1 MEEKI
6 ILTAIAG
13 LLHDIGKLEQRA
25 RPDPWT
31 PPQAADQEGQPV
43 HAAWSI
49 DFAQHS
55 VPPAYCP
62 AALAGAYH
70 HRPERSP
77 AQDPALSELIALAD
91 KLSAGERADLAEDE
105 KKLPRQLLSIFD
117 RLFPPE
123 AAAARASHYLPLKPL
138 ALERAAIFAG
148 DAGKDDLTR
157 AQYEALRDELRRV
170 ARQEIADPQTYLENL
185 LAAMQRFTWSIP
197 SAYYHSVP
205 DVSLYDHSRMTAA
218 LAVCLAGRPPAEI
231 KTLLGAVTRQFQGQA
246 TPADEALL
254 IQPAALLVGGDISGV
269 QNFIY
274 TLSSKRAA
282 QTLRG
287 RSFYLQLLTEA
298 VLRFTLAALDL
309 PYTNVIYSGGGHFY
323 LLAPPEAAARL
334 PEVRQAVS
342 RKLLALHGVSLYLAL
357 GSAPVPAQGFRIGR
371 FPEYWSA
378 MQRSLAQAKQ
388 RRYAELGDDLYE
400 FVFEPPATG
409 GNPEGVCSVCGA
421 DDRPVTDLKTTNETG
436 NAQRICDL
444 CRSFAEDIGKK
455 LPQARFVALKFG
467 PPEDDRLTAA
477 QALAAFG
484 MRVQFIEQA
493 QESFDL
499 PGAGRS
505 VVWALDDPPDDRWP
519 QPADG
524 RPAAR
529 LLRYT
534 VNRTPQVEDQA
545 EADEI
550 NRRVYEDAHSG
561 LKADDA
567 DELAQPHRPKLF
579 NHLSAQAEGI
589 DRLGV
594 LRMDVDDLGRVF
606 QHGLGKA
613 ATLARLSTLSFQMS
627 LFFEGWVKQLCQQ
640 AAYAGLVYAVYA
652 GGDDVFL
659 IGPWDRMPALAQA
672 IRNDFAIYTGQHPD
686 MHLSAGIAFIH
697 GKYPVYQAASDAAEA
712 LGQAKALDGKNAI
725 SFLGRA
731 WKWEQ
736 FAQVDEKRARLSR
749 LVGKSNKKAGA
760 GEEQAEGLDGPQA
773 ILQIL
778 QTLAADEA
786 AAARRRHGRPVWGP
800 WMWRGVYMLT
810 RMAERSKSKHPQ
822 LAEQVL
828 KIRDELDK
836 NNYGDI
842 TQWGAAARWAQIGN
856 RERPEKKERK

>member
-31 PPQAADQEGQPV
+31 PPQAAAQEGQPV

-49 DFAQHS
+49 DFAQHYI
-55 VPPAYCP
+55 PAAYRP

-77 AQDPALSELIALAD
+77 AQDQTLSELIALAD

-105 KKLPRQLLSIFD
+105 KKLPRQLLSIFE
-117 RLFPPE
+117 RLFLPE
-123 AAAARASHYLPLKPL
+123 ADAAPARHYLPLKPL

-148 DAGKDDLTR
+148 EAVKDDLAG
-157 AQYEALRDELRRV
+157 AQYEALRDELRRS

-185 LAAMQRFTWSIP
+185 LAAMQRYTWSIP

-218 LAVCLAGRPPAEI
+218 LAVCLASRAPDEI
-231 KTLLGAVTRQFQGQA
+231 KTLLGAVTRQFQGKT
-246 TPADEALL
+246 TPADDALL
-254 IQPAALLVGGDISGV
+254 TQPAALLVGGDLSGV
-269 QNFIY
+269 QKFIY

-298 VLRFTLAALDL
+298 VLRFILAALDL

-334 PEVRQAVS
+334 PEVRRAVS
-342 RKLLALHGVSLYLAL
+342 QKLLALHGVSLYLAL
-357 GSAPVPAQGFRIGR
+357 GSALVPVSGFQVGR
-371 FPEYWSA
+371 FPQYWGD
-378 MQRSLAQAKQ
+378 MHRSLAQTKQ
-388 RRYAELGDDLYE
+388 RRYVELDDDLYE
-400 FVFEPPATG
+400 RVFEPPATG

-421 DDRPVTDLKTTNETG
+421 DDRPVTDLKATDEAG

-444 CRSFAEDIGKK
+444 CRSFAEQIGAQ
-455 LPQARFVALKFG
+455 LPDARFVALEFG
-467 PPEDDRLTAA
+467 PPANGRLTAVDV
-477 QALAAFG
+477 LAAFG
-484 MRVQFIEQA
+484 MRFQFIRRADERI
-493 QESFDL
+493 DL
-499 PGAGRS
+499 AGRC

-534 VNRTPQVEDQA
+534 VHRTPQVEDQA

-550 NRRVYEDAHSG
+550 NRRTYGDAHPN
-561 LKADDA
+561 LKAEDA
-567 DELAQPHRPKLF
+567 DELAQPRRPKLF
-579 NHLSAQAEGI
+579 NHISAQAVGI

-594 LRMDVDDLGRVF
+594 LRMDVDNLGLVF
-606 QHGLGKA
+606 QKGLGEA

-627 LFFEGWVKQLCQQ
+627 LFFEGWVKTLCETGD
-640 AAYAGLVYAVYA
+640 YAGLIYAVYA

-659 IGPWDRMPALAQA
+659 IGPWDRMPGLAQN
-672 IRNDFAIYTGQHPD
+672 IRQDFAAYTGGHLA

-697 GKYPVYQAASDAAEA
+697 GKYPVYQAANDAAEA
-712 LGQAKALDGKNAI
+712 LEQAKALDGKNAL

-736 FAQVDEKRARLSR
+736 FAQVDEKRQRLNR
-749 LVGKSNKKAGA
+749 LVRKTNGRTGA
-760 GEEQAEGLDGPQA
+760 DEEQAEGLDGPQA

-786 AAARRRHGRPVWGP
+786 DAAHRRHGRPVWGP

-822 LAEQVL
+822 LAERVL
-828 KIRDELDK
+828 EIRDALDK

-842 TQWGAAARWAQIGN
+842 NQWGTAARWAQIEN